1 MGITGFGGT
10 IDHTIGHTKLVL
22 KFGPFVRLLRFHV
35 IDSTVSCLALL
46 GRPWMHKYKL
56 VLSIYHQC
64 VEGLL
69 DEKPIHIPHND
80 TPFDQAEAN
89 LLEVAIYNQ
98 LFISGED
105 ATARPI
111 GTSLPRWQE
120 KKEQP
125 KIDLLDPLKKKKNQN
140 ESKKM
145 AWDSPK
151 CEIIQLP
158 DGCTQYSL
166 GRCVGLECGKQEG
179 PRLT

>member
-1 MGITGFGGT
+1 MDSGVSVNLVPLSTLNAMGISQGRIQGSPMGITGFGGT

-105 ATARPI
+105 ATARP
-111 GTSLPRWQE
+111 
-120 KKEQP
+120 
-125 KIDLLDPLKKKKNQN
+125 
-140 ESKKM
+140 
-145 AWDSPK
+145 
-151 CEIIQLP
+151 
-158 DGCTQYSL
+158 
-166 GRCVGLECGKQEG
+166 
-179 PRLT
+179 RLT